1 MIKYNSFA
9 KLHKNPELQACRDK
23 KKDFFNEEITGYFA
37 AGVGHGYSDI
47 VIEAVKDKKIHRL
60 RWTTAE

>member
-1 MIKYNSFA
+1 MIKYKSFA

-23 KKDFFNEEITGYFA
+23 ENNFFHEEII
-37 AGVGHGYSDI
+37 GYSDMLLE
-47 VIEAVKDKKIHRL
+47 VVKDKKIHRL